1 MSLSSRDLQV
11 IWHPYTQMQL
21 TEEPIAIVKGEGVYL
36 TDENGKKY
44 IDAVSSWWVN
54 IHGHSHPYIAE
65 KVSEQLRKLE
75 HVIFAGFTHEAAV
88 ELAERLLRILPPNQ
102 SKIFYSDNG
111 STAVEVAVKMAIQYW
126 HNQGKKKNKIIAF
139 EHSYHG
145 DTFGAMS
152 ISARGAFTQPFSSLL
167 FDTIHIPFPSKGKED
182 QTISDI
188 KTEIL
193 KNKSEI
199 AAFIFEPLVLGAGG
213 MRMYE
218 AAVLDELIKI
228 CKDNEI
234 LIIADEV
241 MTGFGRTGKLFASE
255 YLMQQPDIMCL
266 SKGITG
272 GTMALGVTSCKEE
285 IYNAFLSNDRAKT
298 FFHGH
303 SYTAN
308 PVACSAAIASLEL
321 LLTEDC
327 QNNIFRI
334 SQQHRSFAEKICG
347 MTSIKNVRS
356 TGTILAFDF
365 ETSDKTSYFNSIRD
379 ELYNFFLGEGIIL
392 RPLGNT
398 LYVMPPYCISDK
410 DLQYIYQTI
419 EKRAGLFESGSDV

>member
-1 MSLSSRDLQV
+1 MSLSSRDSKV

-21 TEEPIAIVKGEGVYL
+21 AEQPIAIVKGEGVYL

-54 IHGHSHPYIAE
+54 IHGHSNPYIAE
-65 KVSEQLRKLE
+65 KVSAQLRKLE
-75 HVIFAGFTHEAAV
+75 HVIFAGFTHEPAV
-88 ELAERLLRILPPNQ
+88 ELAERLLKILPANQ

-111 STAVEVAVKMAIQYW
+111 STAVEVALKMAIQYW
-126 HNQGKKKNKIIAF
+126 QNQGKKKNKIIAF

-152 ISARGAFTQPFSSLL
+152 VSARSQFTQPFSFLL
-167 FDTIHIPFPSKGKED
+167 FDVIHIHFPSKGKEQ
-182 QTISDI
+182 QTISNL
-188 KTEIL
+188 TAEIL

-213 MRMYE
+213 MLMYD
-218 AAVLDELIKI
+218 AAVLDELVKI

-255 YLMQQPDIMCL
+255 YLMQPPDIMCL

-285 IYNAFLSNDRAKT
+285 IYNAFLSNDRART

-308 PVACSAAIASLEL
+308 PVACSAAIASLDL

-327 QNNIFRI
+327 QNNIYRI
-334 SQQHRSFAEKICG
+334 SQQHKSFVEKIRG
-347 MTSIKNVRS
+347 VVSIKNARI
-356 TGTILAFDF
+356 TGTILALDF
-365 ETSDKTSYFNSIRD
+365 ESGDETSYFNSIRD

-392 RPLGNT
+392 RPLGNAV
-398 LYVMPPYCISDK
+398 YVMPPYCISDD
-410 DLQYIYQTI
+410 DLGHIYQAI
-419 EKRAGLFESGSDV
+419 EKKVVVTERVS